1 MTSSLPCTSVPRPW
15 RRPVT
20 DTGTQDKEHNAI
32 ITWCVQCTNLKP
44 YALSIKKITEIYG
57 QEISPLPG
65 EQVLYGQDGQDLLLR
80 LGSMPQEG
88 GEAATEARYKK
99 SSYVVLV
106 IVLERTTILHVLL
119 YDISSTKGTVQND
132 VAYYHECVPLCF
144 RTTKPQQS

>member
-1 MTSSLPCTSVPRPW
+1 MHVCPEALEAACNGYRDPGQRAKCNYELVRSLREIETLCLI
-15 RRPVT
+15 
-20 DTGTQDKEHNAI
+20 H
-32 ITWCVQCTNLKP
+32 L
-44 YALSIKKITEIYG
+44 KKIAEIYG

-132 VAYYHECVPLCF
+132 VAY
-144 RTTKPQQS
+144 